1 MKLLKFEKLN
11 QLIVV
16 AAQGDKQIIL
26 DKFKVEENSL
36 SINFI
41 EYVKSQLHVNVVSDL
56 FNRDIFCYLN
66 AYKFLK
72 GDYLL
77 EGEALKVLHYF
88 YEDIANFLI
97 NNPINVRVDLQINST
112 LDSSLQFPHSA
123 STFYDFSEIKDFFIN
138 LIEEKDEELLY
149 KIIETSKYSFILD
162 MIQSLDDLQNKFD
175 SYVLATALLT
185 QLEEGI
191 TGENL
196 VEFPIDGG
204 NYGINS

>member
-204 NYGINS
+204 NYGING

>member
-41 EYVKSQLHVNVVSDL
+41 EYVKSQLHVNIVSDL
-56 FNRDIFCYLN
+56 FGRDIFCYLN

-97 NNPINVRVDLQINST
+97 NNPVNMKMDLKINSNF
-112 LDSSLQFPHSA
+112 DSSLQFPYSA
-123 STFYDFSEIKDFFIN
+123 STLFDFSEIKDFFVN
-138 LIEEKDEELLY
+138 LIETKDETSLFR
-149 KIIETSKYSFILD
+149 IVETSEYSFILD
-162 MIQSLDDLQNKFD
+162 MVKSLEDLQNKFD
-175 SYVLATALLT
+175 SYVLATALLGYIK
-185 QLEEGI
+185 EGI
-191 TGENL
+191 TVDNL
-196 VEFPIDGG
+196 MEFPVNGG
-204 NYGINS
+204 DYGINS

>member
-26 DKFKVEENSL
+26 DKFRVEENSL

-56 FNRDIFCYLN
+56 FDRDIFCYLN

-185 QLEEGI
+185 QLKEGI